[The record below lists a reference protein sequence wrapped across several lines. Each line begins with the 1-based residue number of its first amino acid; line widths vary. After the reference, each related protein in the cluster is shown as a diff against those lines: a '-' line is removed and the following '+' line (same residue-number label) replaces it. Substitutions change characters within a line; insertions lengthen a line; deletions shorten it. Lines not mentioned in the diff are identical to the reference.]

1 MNLLFASA
9 DDPLSHVVPHALH
22 HEPLFTVNVGGP
34 ETNIPALFIKDGQYS
49 FYITNHLM
57 MTAVTAIVVMLVFSY
72 VAAKIRVKGEGLQ
85 AYQTKG
91 RLAQLFETVCWFIR
105 DEVARPNLHELT
117 DKYIPY
123 IWTVFFFILFSNVLG
138 LIPFGSGL
146 HMAGLIW
153 SDHASHYGHFGGTA
167 TGNLSLN
174 AMLAICSFVAI
185 LFIGIRET
193 GAKAFFSHF
202 NPIGWDGP
210 KAMSFGLGLPLYV
223 LEWLGLLIK
232 CVVLAMRLFGTMM
245 AGHLVVAAIVGLVF
259 TAASVSHLLGYG
271 VGIAVIIGCI
281 VLTLLELFI
290 CMLQAFI
297 FTFLTVL
304 FISTVAAHHGD
315 HGHEH
320 EHDPFG
326 DESQMDLDK
335 LIDPSRLAGLAD
347 A

>member
-22 HEPLFTVNVGGP
+22 HEPLFTVSVGGP
-34 ETNIPALFIKDGQYS
+34 DTNIPALFIKDGVYS

-57 MTAVTAIVVMLVFSY
+57 MTAVSAIAVILVFGY
-72 VAAKIRVKGEGLQ
+72 VASKIRVKGEGLE

-91 RLAQLFETVCWFIR
+91 RLAQLFETMCWFIR
-105 DEVARPNLHELT
+105 DEVVRPNLHEMT
-117 DKYIPY
+117 DKYIKY
-123 IWTVFFFILFSNVLG
+123 IWTVFFFILFANVLG
-138 LIPFGSGL
+138 LIPFGSGAHL
-146 HMAGLIW
+146 AGLIW
-153 SDHASHYGHFGGTA
+153 SDHAADFGHFGGTA
-167 TGNLSLN
+167 TSNLSLN
-174 AMLAICSFVAI
+174 VMLASCSFIAI

-202 NPIGWDGP
+202 NPVGWDGP
-210 KAMSFGLGLPLYV
+210 KAMSLGLGLPLYV

-259 TAASVSHLLGYG
+259 TAAAVSQALGYSI
-271 VGIAVIIGCI
+271 GIAVIIGCI

-304 FISTVAAHHGD
+304 FIATVASHHGD
-315 HGHEH
+315 HHE
-320 EHDPFG
+320 EHDPFS
-326 DESQMDLDK
+326 DEAQMDLDK
-335 LIDPSRLAGLAD
+335 LVEPSRLAGLAD